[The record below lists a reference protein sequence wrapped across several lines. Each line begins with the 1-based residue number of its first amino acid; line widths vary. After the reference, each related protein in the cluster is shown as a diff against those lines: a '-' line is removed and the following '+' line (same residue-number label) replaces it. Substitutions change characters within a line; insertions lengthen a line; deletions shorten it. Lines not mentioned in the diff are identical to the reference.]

1 MNPYYTFEK
10 LESYKHPGLWIIWQC
25 DETGLLTR
33 VFQSTNELE
42 VMRRLKRLR
51 ELYRFNPAWR

>member
-1 MNPYYTFEK
+1 MTPFYTFEK
-10 LESYKHPGLWIIWQC
+10 LESSKHPGLWVIWQC
-25 DETGLLTR
+25 DEVGLLTR